1 MKLMLSALLLS
12 LLFVVGFAQQPTT
25 PPATTQLTI
34 IVAEGDNG
42 SAFIRMAT
50 PALDRLQGCVVSTE
64 QRRNPFLNREE
75 TKVVFTFPSQ
85 EAATNFMFSLTA
97 GTGGGTGD
105 IPVPADG
112 NNYHCEGTASGGM
125 RCVFTFGNYRFI
137 CGGGICVQV

>member
-25 PPATTQLTI
+25 PPPATGQLTI

-50 PALDRLQGCVVSTE
+50 PALDRLQGRVVTTE
-64 QRRNPFLNREE
+64 QRSNPFLNREE

-85 EAATNFMFSLTA
+85 EAATKFMFSFTS
-97 GTGGGTGD
+97 GDGGGTGYV
-105 IPVPADG
+105 PVPTDG
-112 NNYHCEGTASGGM
+112 KHHHCDANSVGVI
-125 RCVFTFGNYRFI
+125 CVFTFGDYRFI
-137 CGGGICVQV
+137 CGGNICVQV